1 MTYLN
6 NKKCRIFITGG
17 TGFIGTNLAIYL
29 AKRSKENLISL
40 YDNFSMSYEISK
52 RLKILKLYKNI
63 KIIRGNIEN
72 QLKLNKSMKKHHIIF
87 HLASNADISAA
98 AKNPS
103 IDFFQGV
110 CLTKNVLEAA
120 RINKV
125 KEIYF
130 TSGSGVYGENK
141 NINFSEIKET
151 YHPISPYGANKLSSE
166 SLISAYC
173 YMFGLKGISF
183 RLANVIGELQTHGV
197 IFDFFKKMKKN
208 KKVLNVLGNG
218 SQKKSYIHVRDVI
231 SGMFY
236 AIKKNKKIYDTFNI
250 SNNDTIT
257 VKYIAN
263 QCVSSY
269 CNVNKINKH
278 TIKFQKQ
285 IRGWNGDVPIIK
297 MSNKKIRSL
306 GWTYNYSSKEAIK
319 KTVKYFCNIYN
330 WRPSTLLR

>member
-1 MTYLN
+1 MNLLMTYLN
-6 NKKCRIFITGG
+6 KKKCKIFITGG

-40 YDNFSMSYEISK
+40 YDNFSMSYEKSK
-52 RLKILKLYKNI
+52 RIKILKSYKNI
-63 KIIRGNIEN
+63 KIIKGDIED
-72 QLKLNKSMKKHHIIF
+72 QLRLRKSMRKHHVIF

-98 AKNPS
+98 EKNPS

-110 CLTKNVLEAA
+110 CLTKNVLESA
-120 RINKV
+120 RINKI

-141 NINFSEIKET
+141 NVNFSEAKET
-151 YHPISPYGANKLSSE
+151 YHPVSPYGANKLSSE

-197 IFDFFKKMKKN
+197 IFDFFKKMKMN
-208 KKVLNVLGNG
+208 KKFLNVLGNG
-218 SQKKSYIHVRDVI
+218 SQKKSYIHVIDVI
-231 SGMFY
+231 SGMLY
-236 AIKKNKKIYDTFNI
+236 AIKKNKKIYDTFNVA
-250 SNNDTIT
+250 NNDTVT

-263 QCVSSY
+263 QCVAYY
-269 CNVNKINKH
+269 CNAKKLKKH
-278 TIKFQKQ
+278 KIKFQKQ

-306 GWTYNYSSKEAIK
+306 GWKFSYSSKEAVK
-319 KTVKYFCNIYN
+319 KTVKYFCNTY
-330 WRPSTLLR
+330 S